1 MRRSFSRTLN
11 GLSALV
17 PSPTFVAA
25 MVRLLLG
32 RRRRSSTRRRARSST
47 WLAAELMEGRRVLVY
62 ATHTDTKDIAGR
74 MDDTLT
80 RNPFRVRVTK
90 SDAVAPDNRAAWVEA
105 KVKQGIDVLIGHPRL
120 VQKSLDLIETSS
132 PFISTR

>member
-1 MRRSFSRTLN
+1 M
-11 GLSALV
+11 
-17 PSPTFVAA
+17 
-25 MVRLLLG
+25 
-32 RRRRSSTRRRARSST
+32 
-47 WLAAELMEGRRVLVY
+47 LVY

-80 RNPFRVRVTK
+80 RNPFRVRVIK
-90 SDAVAPDNRAAWVEA
+90 SDAVAPDNREAWVED